1 MLMPLV
7 LALLAQPLSG
17 GPRLAGRPGPP
28 DYDPQERIC
37 KYERTPGSRLAHRRI
52 CRTAA
57 QWDEERRIER
67 GALVRHQYNG
77 AQ

>member
-7 LALLAQPLSG
+7 LALLAHSAED
-17 GPRLAGRPGPP
+17 GPRLAARPDPAEF
-28 DYDPQERIC
+28 DPQETIC
-37 KYERTPGSRLAHRRI
+37 KRDRKPGSRLARRVV

-57 QWDEERRIER
+57 QWEEERRVER
-67 GALVRHQYNG
+67 GNLVRHQYNG